1 MILSKGKVSN
11 PLKKPEATIENLPT
25 RIDRAVFPGMQGGPH
40 MNTIAAIGVALQE
53 AQTPAFLSYAK
64 QSLENAQ
71 IMAQEFLK
79 RGYKLIT

>member
-1 MILSKGKVSN
+1 
-11 PLKKPEATIENLPT
+11 
-25 RIDRAVFPGMQGGPH
+25 

-64 QSLENAQ
+64 QALENAQ

-79 RGYKLIT
+79 HGYKLIT